1 MKLHCGDQTLDVSQP
16 VVMGILNATA
26 DSFSDGGQ
34 YFRHGDLDLDLAL
47 QRAEA
52 MIREGATI
60 IDVGGESARPGAEPI
75 SLEEE
80 RRRVIPLVAA
90 IRERFD
96 VVVSVDTSTPE
107 IMREAAAAGA
117 GIINDIRALQR
128 PGALEAAADSGLAV
142 CLMHMQG
149 EPATMQN
156 NPQYDD
162 VTGEVISF
170 LQQRVAACKKVG
182 LSDDKIILD
191 PGFGF
196 GKTLEHNLTLLR
208 DLPRFEELGFPILVG
223 MSRKSMIGHLLGR
236 DVGERLP
243 GSITLAILAAQ
254 RGAQI
259 IRVHD
264 VAATVDALKIVTAV
278 EGANPAA

>member
-60 IDVGGESARPGAEPI
+60 IDVGGESTRPGAEPI

-170 LQQRVAACKKVG
+170 LQQRIAACKKVG

-278 EGANPAA
+278 EGASPAA

>member
-60 IDVGGESARPGAEPI
+60 IDVGGESTRPGAEPV

-149 EPATMQN
+149 EPATMQS

>member
-60 IDVGGESARPGAEPI
+60 IDVGGESTRPGAEPI